1 MPARRKSY
9 SLRPQRPRR
18 RLLRALVWIVLV
30 LCLPPLAWLVWNRI
44 DEAPN
49 ADALRWGNP
58 PAREVADADNA
69 WLYLFGVGAAENDD
83 PAAYGRRRAN
93 AYLARAGNHPK
104 AKPDPLEDAA
114 NDPTPHVAPDERIDG
129 IRQLCSMRETD
140 CIGWAAQHRTA
151 LQRLAQANR
160 VRLQRFEVLLGLPLW
175 QEAPLLSLDF
185 PLPDT
190 DLAALSINL
199 LALEANDAARIP
211 DVAAELVRHVAL
223 WRHAT
228 EQPEWLL
235 SKIIGFVSIERCQ
248 RLLVELH
255 ERATPAQREQMQA
268 AVDAVFA
275 PPGTAATNLDVVA
288 YEHFQTTSI
297 AFRREIPGLWQS
309 LRNCVHGEPT
319 NGSCGKDLAF
329 SATFLPQAT
338 INISAR
344 LDTAMADF
352 LAAGPREE
360 AAAGQRYA
368 ELVERENPLHD
379 SASALSM
386 LGHNGT
392 GRVLAF
398 VAIPKANWR
407 RRLNDYETLR
417 RMLLVKLAAIRG
429 NVAANQMP
437 EFLASQPTSL
447 RHPYRDKFIGWDAQK
462 RAIIATAATEDTFK
476 QNDIVVAYAPAAPP
490 AAVAPAPTRKAPKAA
505 RR

>member
-1 MPARRKSY
+1 MTARRHSY
-9 SLRPQRPRR
+9 SLRPRRPRR
-18 RLLRALVWIVLV
+18 RLLRVLGWIVLV

-49 ADALRWGNP
+49 ADALRWGSP
-58 PAREVADADNA
+58 PVREVADADNA
-69 WLYLFGVGAAENDD
+69 WLYLFGIGAAENDD
-83 PAAYGRRRAN
+83 PIAYGRRRAD
-93 AYLARAGNHPK
+93 AYLARAGNDPK
-104 AKPDPLEDAA
+104 GKPDPLEDAA
-114 NDPTPHVAPDERIDG
+114 NDPLPRVAPDESIDG
-129 IRQLCSMRETD
+129 IKTLCGLRDTD

-151 LQRLAQANR
+151 LERLAQANR

-190 DLAALSINL
+190 DIAALSVNL
-199 LALEANDAARIP
+199 LALEANDGARIP
-211 DVAAELVRHVAL
+211 AVAAELVRHVAL
-223 WRHAT
+223 WRRAT

-235 SKIIGFVSIERCQ
+235 SKIVGFVSIERCQ

-275 PPGTAATNLDVVA
+275 PSSAAATSLDVVA

-309 LRNCVHGEPT
+309 LRNCVRGEPM

-329 SATFLPQAT
+329 SATFLPQAS

-352 LAAGPREE
+352 LAAGPLEE

-368 ELVERENPLHD
+368 ELVERENPLRD

-392 GRVLAF
+392 GRVLAV

-417 RMLLVKLAAIRG
+417 RMLLVKLAAVRG
-429 NVAANQMP
+429 TVAAHQMP
-437 EFLASQPTSL
+437 EFLASQPSTL
-447 RHPYRDKFIGWDAQK
+447 RHPYQDKFIGWDAQQ
-462 RAIIATAATEDTFK
+462 RAIVATAATEDTFK
-476 QNDIVVAYAPAAPP
+476 QNDIVVAYASAAAPAAAAP
-490 AAVAPAPTRKAPKAA
+490 AASRKAPKAA